1 MGNEQGGPAHVVV
14 KTEMLWTLT
23 ISYCGKCSQGRME
36 SLPVS
41 LAKNRPGQCTHWS
54 CSLHSRLARS
64 SIPYNRP
71 WQSGESWLDCRRM
84 SNSWAAFQRAMCKI
98 HQNTQLR
105 SSSHVLLPHTEE
117 PPRCRQRHPQQI
129 AGMPNRNTSM
139 CPWQSWRH
147 EEIQGTRGL
156 HMSPLLGPRLTKLR
170 SIQTQKMILSIQL
183 VQHFIHAHPC
193 NKTALLPKH
202 WTEVSCSTVLGQK

>member
-1 MGNEQGGPAHVVV
+1 MGNEQGGSAHVVV

-23 ISYCGKCSQGRME
+23 ISYCGKCSQRRME

-84 SNSWAAFQRAMCKI
+84 SNSWAAFQRAMC
-98 HQNTQLR
+98 
-105 SSSHVLLPHTEE
+105 SSHVLLPHTEE

-139 CPWQSWRH
+139 YPWQSWRH
-147 EEIQGTRGL
+147 EEIQGTRVSTCL
-156 HMSPLLGPRLTKLR
+156 HFL
-170 SIQTQKMILSIQL
+170 QVQKMILSIQL